1 MSDKKAKLYLVGTP
15 IGNLLDIT
23 ERAKLILTEADV
35 IACED
40 TRHTS
45 KLLNHLGLKKRLISY
60 HKFNE
65 EARVKQILE
74 ILESGK
80 SLALV
85 SDAGMP
91 LISDPGFTL
100 LSRVRENGFDA
111 EIVPGPSAFIS

>member
-85 SDAGMP
+85 SDAGM
-91 LISDPGFTL
+91 L
-100 LSRVRENGFDA
+100 
-111 EIVPGPSAFIS
+111 